1 MANPL
6 LAAEGGATHL
16 LLGNEAIVRGAIEA
30 GIQVVTCYP
39 GTPSSEVPDTFY
51 RLSPEGKYYFEY
63 STNEKVAL
71 EVGGGASLSGAMTLT
86 TMKHV
91 GVNVAADPL
100 MTLAYTGA
108 PGGLML
114 LSADD
119 PGCHSS
125 QNEQDNRYYARLAGI
140 PVLEPGS
147 AQEAKDMARDGLV
160 LSRKLEQP
168 FLLRTTTRVNHLRGP
183 VKFGPAPDP
192 GTPAGF
198 TRNPSRFVPIPAF
211 ARTMHERLL
220 DKLDEL
226 RKEAEKSPYNKIY
239 GNGEIGIAATGISR
253 AYLTDALKE
262 TGLEGAFKIMELG
275 FTYPLPEN
283 MALDFMKGLKKVIVI
298 EELEPILENDLRVL
312 AQEQKIDIEIQG
324 KGLLPRTGE
333 FNVTMV
339 ANALR
344 AQVGE
349 QTFECDSCIPSEL
362 PQRPPNLCA
371 GCPHRA
377 TFFAARKVFGDD
389 ALYSSDIGCYTL
401 GLLPPLSM
409 ADFLICMGSSI
420 SAGCGASVASDK
432 PVVAFIGDSTF
443 FHSGLTGL
451 ASAVFNNHDI
461 LLVILDNHTT
471 AMTGHQPH
479 PGVEKTILGDNE
491 HRLDV
496 AKACEGL
503 GVTQIRQVNPLN
515 QKKTLAALEEL
526 KEMSGVRVLIAREPC
541 PLHAR
546 RVYKKTPPMIAY
558 VADSCTGRAEC
569 LDKLACPAF
578 YKVGDKAAVNPIL
591 CNGCMLCLQVCNHI
605 KSKKRGS

>member
-6 LAAEGGATHL
+6 LSADGGATHL
-16 LLGNEAIVRGAIEA
+16 LLGNEAIVRGAVEA

-51 RLSPEGKYYFEY
+51 RLSPEGGYFFEY
-63 STNEKVAL
+63 TANEKVAL
-71 EVGGGASLSGAMTLT
+71 EVGGGATLSGAMTLT

-100 MTLAYTGA
+100 MTLAYTGT
-108 PGGLML
+108 PGGFML

-125 QNEQDNRYYARLAGI
+125 QNEQDNRYYARLAGY
-140 PVLEPGS
+140 PVLEPCT
-147 AQEAKDMARDGLV
+147 AQEAKDMTRDGLR
-160 LSRKLEQP
+160 LSKELEQP
-168 FLLRTTTRVNHLRGP
+168 FMLRTTTRVNHLRGP
-183 VKFGPAPDP
+183 VDFGPAQA
-192 GTPAGF
+192 PAKSQGF
-198 TRNPSRFVPIPAF
+198 TRNPPRFVPIPAF

-220 DKLDEL
+220 GKLEEL
-226 RKEAEKSPYNKIY
+226 KEASEKSPYNKVH
-239 GNGEIGIAATGISR
+239 GDGEIGIAATGISR
-253 AYLTDALKE
+253 AYLADALRE
-262 TGLEGAFKIMELG
+262 SGLENTFRIMELG
-275 FTYPLPEN
+275 FTHPLPET
-283 MALDFMKGLKKVIVI
+283 MARNFMKGLKKVIVI

-312 AQEQKIDIEIQG
+312 AQKEKIDIEILG
-324 KGLLPRTGE
+324 KDLLPKNGE
-333 FNVTMV
+333 FSVTMV
-339 ANALR
+339 ADVLRSLTGQNAP
-344 AQVGE
+344 Q
-349 QTFECDSCIPSEL
+349 CDSCAPAEL

-377 TFFAARKVFGDD
+377 TYFAARKVFGDD

-409 ADFLICMGSSI
+409 ADFILCMGSSI
-420 SAGCGASVASDK
+420 SAGCGASVAQDK

-479 PGVEKTILGDNE
+479 PGVEKTVLGDNE
-491 HRLDV
+491 HRLDI
-496 AKACEGL
+496 AKVCEGL
-503 GVTQIRQVNPLN
+503 GVPEIRQVNPLN
-515 QKKTLAALEEL
+515 QKKTMAALEEL

-546 RVYKKTPPMIAY
+546 RVYKKVAPMVAY

-578 YKVGDKAAVNPIL
+578 YKDGDKAAINPIL
-591 CNGCMLCLQVCNHI
+591 CNGCMLCLQVCAHI

>member
-6 LAAEGGATHL
+6 LSADGGATEL
-16 LLGNEAIVRGAIEA
+16 LLGNEAIVRGAVEA

-51 RLSPEGKYYFEY
+51 RLSPEGTYYFEY
-63 STNEKVAL
+63 SANEKVAL
-71 EVGGGASLSGAMTLT
+71 EVGGGATLSGAMTLT

-91 GVNVAADPL
+91 GVNVAADPF
-100 MTLAYTGA
+100 MTLAYTGT
-108 PGGLML
+108 PGGFLL

-125 QNEQDNRYYARLAGI
+125 QNEQDNRYYARLSGY
-140 PVLEPGS
+140 PVLEPCT
-147 AQEAKDMARDGLV
+147 AQEAKDMTRDALK
-160 LSRKLEQP
+160 LSKKLEQP
-168 FLLRTTTRVNHLRGP
+168 FMLRTTTRVNHLRGP
-183 VKFGPAPDP
+183 VEFGPAEKS
-192 GTPAGF
+192 AKSEGF
-198 TRNPSRFVPIPAF
+198 TRNPPRFVPIPAF

-220 DKLDEL
+220 GKIEEL
-226 RKEAEKSPYNKIY
+226 KAEAEKSSYNKVY
-239 GNGEIGIAATGISR
+239 GDGEIGIASTGICR
-253 AYLTDALKE
+253 AYLADALRE
-262 TGLEGAFKIMELG
+262 TGLDGTFKVMELG

-283 MALDFMKGLKKVIVI
+283 MAKNFMQGLKKVIVI

-312 AQEQKIDIEIQG
+312 AQKEKIDIEIVG
-324 KGLLPRTGE
+324 KDVLPRNGE

-344 AQVGE
+344 AQSGDK
-349 QTFECDSCIPSEL
+349 TIECDSCVPSEL

-371 GCPHRA
+371 ACPHRA
-377 TFFAARKVFGDD
+377 TYFAARKVFGDD

-409 ADFLICMGSSI
+409 ADFILCMGSSI
-420 SAGCGASVASDK
+420 SAGCGAAVAQDK

-451 ASAVFNNHDI
+451 ASAVFNNHDV

-491 HRLDV
+491 HRLDC

-515 QKKTLAALEEL
+515 QKKTLAALKEL

-546 RVYKKTPPMIAY
+546 RVYKKVPPMVAY

-578 YKVGDKAAVNPIL
+578 YKDGDKAAVNPIL
-591 CNGCMLCLQVCNHI
+591 CNGCMLCLQVCGHI

>member
-1 MANPL
+1 MAHPL
-6 LAAEGGATHL
+6 LSPEGGATHL
-16 LLGNEAIVRGAIEA
+16 LLGNEAIVRGALEA

-51 RLSPEGKYYFEY
+51 RLAPNAKYKFEY
-63 STNEKVAL
+63 SANEKVAL

-100 MTLAYTGA
+100 LTLSYTGT
-108 PGGLML
+108 PGGMML

-125 QNEQDNRYYARLAGI
+125 QNEQDNRYYGRLAGL
-140 PVLEPGS
+140 PVFEPSS
-147 AQEAKDMARDGLV
+147 AQEAKDMARDGLL
-160 LSRKLEQP
+160 LSQKHESPL
-168 FLLRTTTRVNHLRGP
+168 LLRTTTRVNHLRGP
-183 VKFGPAPDP
+183 VEFGPMPAPGKP
-192 GTPAGF
+192 EGF
-198 TRNPSRFVPIPAF
+198 TRNPAKRVPIPAF
-211 ARTMHERLL
+211 ARPMHERLL
-220 DKLDEL
+220 KRIAAL
-226 RKEAEKSPYNKIY
+226 REEAEKSPYNKIH
-239 GNGEIGIAATGISR
+239 GTGAIGIAASGISR
-253 AYLTDALKE
+253 AYLADAIME
-262 TGLEGAFKIMELG
+262 TGLAGKFKVMELG
-275 FTYPLPEN
+275 FSHPLPEN
-283 MALDFMKGLKKVIVI
+283 MALDFMKSVDKLIVI

-312 AQEQKIDIEIQG
+312 AQKNGLNLTIEG
-324 KGLLPRTGE
+324 KGLLPPNGE
-333 FNVTMV
+333 FTVTMV
-339 ANALR
+339 ANVLR

-349 QTFECDSCIPSEL
+349 ETFACDSCIPAEL

-377 TFFAARKVFGDD
+377 TYFAARKVFGDD
-389 ALYSSDIGCYTL
+389 AIYSSDIGCYTL

-409 ADFLICMGSSI
+409 ADFLVCMGSSI
-420 SAGCGASVASDK
+420 SAGCGASLANDK

-451 ASAVFNNHDI
+451 ASAVFNNHDV

-479 PGVEKTILGDNE
+479 PGVEMTIHGANE
-491 HRLDV
+491 HRLDI
-496 AKACEGL
+496 ARACEGL
-503 GVTQIRQVNPLN
+503 GVEHIRQVNPLN
-515 QKKTLAALEEL
+515 QKKTTAALEEL

-541 PLHAR
+541 PLHTR
-546 RVYKKTPPMIAY
+546 RVYKKTAPMVAY

-578 YKVGDKAAVNPIL
+578 YKEGDKAAVNPIL
-591 CNGCMLCLQVCNHI
+591 CSGCMLCLQVCTHI
-605 KSKKRGS
+605 KSKKRGR